1 MSKTASA
8 NRPARRVPQRTCVA
22 CGTTDAK
29 RGFVRIVRAPA
40 GGVRPDPTGKAPGR
54 GAYLCQSRDC
64 WGLALKRK
72 KLDHS
77 LRVTLSAE
85 DNAAISEYA
94 ETMFPR
100 VEA

>member
-1 MSKTASA
+1 MSKT
-8 NRPARRVPQRTCVA
+8 VT

-29 RGFVRIVRAPA
+29 RGFVRIVRAPQ
-40 GGVRPDPTGKAPGR
+40 GGVRPDLTGRAPGR

-64 WGLALKRK
+64 WDLALKRK
-72 KLDHS
+72 KLDRS

-85 DNAAISEYA
+85 DNTAVCEYA
-94 ETMFPR
+94 KTMFPK